1 MTKPVPKRLMHLWPG
16 VKISAKAA
24 GGVMAAYYFLATG
37 GAIARNGQVFAIAVI
52 VLVAIPVV
60 GFTFSQVTLTG
71 KGRRV
76 ATTIE
81 DVRALKQ
88 SDAMAFTQLFAA
100 LIRKLSARQVYP
112 DQDLRSRTSISIDR
126 PDGPTIASGTLARRD
141 LSAPGDATADEHSA
155 AGTFWGSL
163 TVAERRALAA
173 SARQET
179 FAAGAILWRQHQHA
193 DHAVVIRSGQVSV
206 YTENATEKRRVI
218 ATRGPGDIVGERAA
232 LHAGIR
238 SATVVAV
245 NAVRALVIQTEDF
258 VEFADDHPRVI
269 KVMEDQIYGRLAE
282 SQPNQL
288 AVGEAAGLF
297 PAASGSVRS
306 WESWAG
312 QNCSI
317 FLTDIT
323 AFSDSSR
330 DDQDRIEIR
339 GKMYR
344 MLAEAF
350 TDCCVP
356 WHECYRE
363 DRGDGALIIIPPGTP
378 TYAVVDAVVMP
389 LAAALRLHNHHA
401 SDAVRI
407 QLRVAIHVGPVTKDP
422 EGISGHAINEAARF
436 VEAAPLKKRMAE
448 CAADLGFVAS
458 RFVYDTAISQRSG
471 SISPTAYRKIQFQ
484 AKKSRHIAWM
494 YLSGTAENPTHW
506 ALRATRSRP
515 DPATDHRNDPK
526 LLARYDADAAS
537 GISPTAPTASH

>member
-179 FAAGAILWRQHQHA
+179 LCRWRYSMAA
-193 DHAVVIRSGQVSV
+193 
-206 YTENATEKRRVI
+206 T
-218 ATRGPGDIVGERAA
+218 
-232 LHAGIR
+232 
-238 SATVVAV
+238 
-245 NAVRALVIQTEDF
+245 
-258 VEFADDHPRVI
+258 
-269 KVMEDQIYGRLAE
+269 
-282 SQPNQL
+282 
-288 AVGEAAGLF
+288 
-297 PAASGSVRS
+297 PAR
-306 WESWAG
+306 
-312 QNCSI
+312 
-317 FLTDIT
+317 
-323 AFSDSSR
+323 
-330 DDQDRIEIR
+330 
-339 GKMYR
+339 
-344 MLAEAF
+344 
-350 TDCCVP
+350 
-356 WHECYRE
+356 
-363 DRGDGALIIIPPGTP
+363 
-378 TYAVVDAVVMP
+378 
-389 LAAALRLHNHHA
+389 
-401 SDAVRI
+401 
-407 QLRVAIHVGPVTKDP
+407 
-422 EGISGHAINEAARF
+422 
-436 VEAAPLKKRMAE
+436 
-448 CAADLGFVAS
+448 
-458 RFVYDTAISQRSG
+458 
-471 SISPTAYRKIQFQ
+471 
-484 AKKSRHIAWM
+484 
-494 YLSGTAENPTHW
+494 
-506 ALRATRSRP
+506 
-515 DPATDHRNDPK
+515 
-526 LLARYDADAAS
+526 
-537 GISPTAPTASH
+537 